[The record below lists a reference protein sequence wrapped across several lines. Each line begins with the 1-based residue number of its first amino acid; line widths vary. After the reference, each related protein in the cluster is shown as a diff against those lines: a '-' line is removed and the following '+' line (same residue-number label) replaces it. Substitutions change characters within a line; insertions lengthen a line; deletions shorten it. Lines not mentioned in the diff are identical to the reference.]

1 MSWVH
6 ETGYGPAL
14 DHEGGVADVLEAGT
28 DPSTPPDQLDPRVTG
43 WRAACQCGW
52 RGTQFYLRSEWPD
65 TEYALAPAQVEQHCR
80 AEWERHLQVALPVL
94 AIHDLTQQIAQAQ
107 DDLADAVRAAMAAK
121 GGANGAVAWTAP
133 VTVAELRKVGRSS
146 SGRPVALLPLGWA
159 GVRSGARDGRS
170 AHEGSRPVREV
181 YQAELRSLID
191 RVAVLARLVE
201 TALGRAGSALLD
213 ADLGHA
219 RVVVEVLEPLGRLH
233 AEIDDSAVDLIA
245 RQQPVAGDLRTIVAV
260 LRMNADL
267 ERMGVLTRHLAE
279 MVRARHPH
287 GVVPSGLREQ
297 VQRMSQVAG
306 RLMAEACAVIEVGD
320 VDAAMGMAAE
330 DDEMDRL
337 RGEVYERVLAAADGF
352 EPGQA
357 MDAALIARYY
367 ERLADHAVSVGR
379 CMAFRAGRVG
389 LDPTPHSV
397 GPGQES

>member
-1 MSWVH
+1 M
-6 ETGYGPAL
+6 
-14 DHEGGVADVLEAGT
+14 
-28 DPSTPPDQLDPRVTG
+28 
-43 WRAACQCGW
+43 
-52 RGTQFYLRSEWPD
+52 
-65 TEYALAPAQVEQHCR
+65 
-80 AEWERHLQVALPVL
+80 
-94 AIHDLTQQIAQAQ
+94 
-107 DDLADAVRAAMAAK
+107 
-121 GGANGAVAWTAP
+121 
-133 VTVAELRKVGRSS
+133 
-146 SGRPVALLPLGWA
+146 
-159 GVRSGARDGRS
+159 
-170 AHEGSRPVREV
+170 REV

-191 RVAVLARLVE
+191 RVAALARLVE
-201 TALGRAGSALLD
+201 TALGRAGSALLE

-219 RVVVEVLEPLGRLH
+219 RVVVEVLEPLERMH

-267 ERMGVLTRHLAE
+267 ERMGALTRHLAE

-287 GVVPSGLREQ
+287 CVVPSGLREQ
-297 VQRMSQVAG
+297 VQRMSQLAG
-306 RLMAEACAVIEVGD
+306 RLMAEACAVIEAGD

-337 RGEVYERVLAAADGF
+337 RGEVYERLLAAADGF

-389 LDPTPHSV
+389 LDPTPQSV